1 MLLPDPFLL
10 RDVQVCELLDFG
22 VHGIEYW
29 MIMEAGKMDLLA
41 WRNNPAPNSR
51 KRRPP
56 SFYSPSTDWRS
67 FEGVSPGGVDVDVAI
82 TESGGEWNAS
92 QSQRQKLSLLSDLN
106 LKLDLDTCD
115 ECQTDEEFPSGGD
128 GDPNSSEKDPLTL
141 HKLAV
146 CLALFADALL
156 IVQSVHSSRVLHF
169 DIKCANFI
177 LRCEPDLDVMYRSV
191 SALPPSLHPYISLH
205 SPAVDSH

>member
-1 MLLPDPFLL
+1 M
-10 RDVQVCELLDFG
+10 RTAYFG

-41 WRNNPAPNSR
+41 WRNNPAPNGR
-51 KRRPP
+51 KKRPP

-67 FEGVSPGGVDVDVAI
+67 FEGVSPGGVDVDVPF
-82 TESGGEWNAS
+82 TGSGGEWNVGNSQS
-92 QSQRQKLSLLSDLN
+92 QSQRQRLSMLSDLN
-106 LKLDLDTCD
+106 LNLKIDLDTCD
-115 ECQTDEEFPSGGD
+115 ECQTDEELPSGGD
-128 GDPNSSEKDPLTL
+128 GDPNCSEKDPLTL

-191 SALPPSLHPYISLH
+191 PSLSPYLISSLCIH
-205 SPAVDSH
+205 LTFRTYRDVTSEM